1 MSETNDIS
9 TVELVLGTC
18 TLALV
23 VGAIVLFCYFATALN

>member
-23 VGAIVLFCYFATALN
+23 FGAIVLWCYFCTALN